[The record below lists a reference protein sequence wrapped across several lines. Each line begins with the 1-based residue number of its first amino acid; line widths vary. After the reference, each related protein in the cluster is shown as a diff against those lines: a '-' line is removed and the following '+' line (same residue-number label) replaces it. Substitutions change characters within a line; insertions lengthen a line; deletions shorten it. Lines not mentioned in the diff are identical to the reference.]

1 MHARNDW
8 RVSQAVRARCDGL
21 MRALGDCSAPWGQVE
36 PPGYLETT
44 KAELDKKNAE
54 YAVWQAKYKAECE
67 EKRRKEKEEQ
77 EAAEQAQ
84 AQQQQALAALL
95 QGLVQQ
101 QQK

>member
-1 MHARNDW
+1 MLHGATPAAT
-8 RVSQAVRARCDGL
+8 VAHVRLR
-21 MRALGDCSAPWGQVE
+21 R
-36 PPGYLETT
+36 PP
-44 KAELDKKNAE
+44 
-54 YAVWQAKYKAECE
+54 VWQAKYKAECE